1 MIANKYLLAM
11 FLAAAPLAAQAADT
25 YVFDSV
31 SAVEYLE
38 NSSITGVLANSGAPT
53 TVSFSSGGTDRCY
66 RYFDVML
73 TQPGL
78 YTLKVITE
86 VRVQGPYVPGGP
98 TTTSTWFLGCGL
110 ERKP

>member
-31 SAVEYLE
+31 SSVQYLQD
-38 NSSITGVLANSGAPT
+38 SSITGVLVNGSAATVTFPSSAP
-53 TVSFSSGGTDRCY
+53 DRCY
-66 RYFDVML
+66 RFFEVML

-78 YTLKVITE
+78 YTLSVATE
-86 VRVQGPYVPGGP
+86 VRVEGPYFPGGP
-98 TTTSTWFLGCGL
+98 TITTTVFLGCAL
-110 ERKP
+110 QHKS